1 MSFCLEML
9 HSNKLVSNDS
19 LPSFCSILLT
29 LLKINN
35 LDTKITALKIYA
47 ELSDTSYEQI
57 LSLLTAC
64 DAVEQILKLGK

>member
-1 MSFCLEML
+1 ML
-9 HSNKLVSNDS
+9 HSNKLVSNAS

-47 ELSDTSYEQI
+47 ELSDTNHEQI